1 MDSEII
7 NYADRA
13 ALRIK
18 SRMRKLEIRG
28 LNYNKAAVACAR
40 ELACFAWGDDDESY
54 PVIFFNSVFSGRER
68 SDSGIAVHKQPS
80 SKPVLGHFLIFRI

>member
-1 MDSEII
+1 
-7 NYADRA
+7 
-13 ALRIK
+13 
-18 SRMRKLEIRG
+18 MRKG
-28 LNYNKAAVACAR
+28 ACMF
-40 ELACFAWGDDDESY
+40 CMGDDDESY

>member
-1 MDSEII
+1 MC
-7 NYADRA
+7 
-13 ALRIK
+13 K
-18 SRMRKLEIRG
+18 GTRMF
-28 LNYNKAAVACAR
+28 CM
-40 ELACFAWGDDDESY
+40 GDDDESY